1 MKPSQS
7 KQLLLSAENYLQKI
21 VAPQASQIDRN
32 VEILKQVLLGMGELS
47 LLGISSLG
55 WAMPTLNYYADYLK
69 QI

>member
-21 VAPQASQIDRN
+21 VAPQATQIDRN

-47 LLGISSLG
+47 LLGLKIPQNLG
-55 WAMPTLNYYADYLK
+55 GSGFK
-69 QI
+69 